1 MTEFKMIDTKDLQ
14 IKSLLEFAK
23 ALGYVPVS
31 PERLNKGFI
40 IEKFDVSLTNYV
52 SFKDVCKLHNGIF
65 ARQIKLHNGNTIYD
79 WLDCSHIKVYM
90 DKYLS
95 SGKVKL
101 VEKVKLQ
108 RDKSQPD
115 GVKCQN
121 HMVKL
126 TEKGKELYEH
136 LRSL

>member
-23 ALGYVPVS
+23 ALGYVPVAS
-31 PERLNKGFI
+31 EWLCQGFRTI
-40 IEKFDVSLTNYV
+40 DMCTWHTKYISAEDM
-52 SFKDVCKLHNGIF
+52 
-65 ARQIKLHNGNTIYD
+65 IKLHDGHLYRVIEMSNGD
-79 WLDCSHIKVYM
+79 KVY
-90 DKYLS
+90 DFLELNHIDVANS
-95 SGKVKL
+95 SFTSAKNVKL
-101 VEKVKLQ
+101 VEQVKLQ

>member
-23 ALGYVPVS
+23 ALGYVPVNYT
-31 PERLNKGFI
+31 RLCQGFQTLDMRTWHTKYI
-40 IEKFDVSLTNYV
+40 SLKDMVKLNNGHLHRVIEMSNGEKAYDFLELSYLDVANS
-52 SFKDVCKLHNGIF
+52 SFTSAKN
-65 ARQIKLHNGNTIYD
+65 A
-79 WLDCSHIKVYM
+79 
-90 DKYLS
+90 
-95 SGKVKL
+95 KL
-101 VEKVKLQ
+101 VEQVKLQ
-108 RDKSQPD
+108 RDKSKPD

-126 TEKGKELYEH
+126 TEKGKQLHGH

>member
-1 MTEFKMIDTKDLQ
+1 MTEFNMIDTKDLQ
-14 IKSLLEFAK
+14 IKSLLEVAK
-23 ALGYVPVS
+23 IVGAEPVDV
-31 PERLNKGFI
+31 NKLSRGFVN
-40 IEKFDVSLTNYV
+40 KHNYYPTT
-52 SFKDVCKLHNGIF
+52 FQNLETLIFLHNHKRWKNDVRF
-65 ARQIKLHNGNTIYD
+65 VQQ
-79 WLDCSHIKVYM
+79 
-90 DKYLS
+90 
-95 SGKVKL
+95 
-101 VEKVKLQ
+101 VKLQ